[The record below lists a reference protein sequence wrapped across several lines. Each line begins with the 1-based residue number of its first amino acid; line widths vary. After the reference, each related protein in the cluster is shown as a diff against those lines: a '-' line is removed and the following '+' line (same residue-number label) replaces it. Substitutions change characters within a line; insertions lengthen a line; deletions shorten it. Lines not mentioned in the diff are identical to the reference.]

1 MEQLNHSAAI
11 ETVYARILRQALKQF
26 CVCSPKNQSGNTTVA
41 LSIARRAAESGKRVL
56 LVELNR
62 TAPVLADKLNLN
74 SHEWLPLT
82 GHWEHAAQE
91 TDQAGLMLL
100 CCPLKSSHC
109 VEFRDQET
117 LKLFFDRCQQ
127 QFDMVICDTD
137 PLLSSDSQSGIRS
150 ESPSEHQEKLPVD
163 IICAASQA
171 TLLNVLTGKT
181 TESQIDECREILF
194 QSGAELTGVIMNDRH
209 APGLKQELI
218 RETYRLQRFLPSL
231 MARLR
236 KRLDKMVL
244 LNQEL

>member
-1 MEQLNHSAAI
+1 MDRLNKSPAI
-11 ETVYARILRQALKQF
+11 ETIYARILRQQLQQL
-26 CVCSPKNQSGNTTVA
+26 CICSPKNCSGNTTIT
-41 LSIARRAAESGKRVL
+41 LNIARRAAESGKRVL
-56 LVELNR
+56 LIELNR
-62 TAPVLADKLNLN
+62 STPVLASQLNLKQQ
-74 SHEWLPLT
+74 EWLPLT
-82 GHWEHAAQE
+82 GHWEHAAQD

-100 CCPLKSSHC
+100 CCPLKSSNC

-117 LKLFFDRCQQ
+117 LKLFFDRCRQ

-137 PLLSSDSQSGIRS
+137 PLLNTDSKASH
-150 ESPSEHQEKLPVD
+150 SPSDYPERLAVD

-171 TLLNVLTGKT
+171 TLLNVVTGKT

-194 QSGAELTGVIMNDRH
+194 QSGARLSGVIMNDRH

-218 RETYRLQRFLPSL
+218 RETYRLERFLPSL
-231 MARLR
+231 MAGLR